1 MMSRGSLAAVALIVL
16 VGCTPKPTPQPS
28 APTLTASEQKLAE
41 VFQQHGSPHP
51 VELARVVVKM
61 KRPRLAAAQAI
72 IESDG
77 TVTARGAAGE
87 IGIWQVI
94 ERDWGPTPKND
105 IKGQADQYESIMES
119 LIKES
124 DGNLRKALG
133 KYNGDRSGRYA
144 RKVLAK
150 AQQINL

>member
-1 MMSRGSLAAVALIVL
+1 MVGRAVVAVSVL
-16 VGCTPKPTPQPS
+16 MLLGCTRPDSQVVQPQ
-28 APTLTASEQKLAE
+28 TLTPTEQKLAA
-41 VFQQHGSPHP
+41 VFHEHGSPHP
-51 VELARVVVKM
+51 VELAKVVARM

-72 IESDG
+72 VESDG

-133 KYNGDRSGRYA
+133 KYNGDRSGKYA
-144 RKVLAK
+144 RKVLSK
-150 AQQINL
+150 VEKIKL

>member
-1 MMSRGSLAAVALIVL
+1 MVGRGVVVAAVLML
-16 VGCTPKPTPQPS
+16 LGCTRPDSQVVKPQP
-28 APTLTASEQKLAE
+28 LTQKEQKLAE

-77 TVTARGAAGE
+77 TVTARGTAGE

-105 IKGQADQYESIMES
+105 IQGQADQYESIMES

-124 DGNLRKALG
+124 DGNLRRALG
-133 KYNGDRSGRYA
+133 KYNGDRTGKYA

-150 AQQINL
+150 VEQIKL